1 MDTAIITAIIVGIFS
16 VFGTFLNSKYTS
28 NVQVARLEVEV
39 TTLKREVREHN
50 SVIERTY
57 KLEEKVGIL
66 EHDIQG
72 MR

>member
-16 VFGTFLNSKYTS
+16 VFGTYLNSKYTS

-50 SVIERTY
+50 GVIERTY

-66 EHDIQG
+66 EHDIQN

>member
-16 VFGTFLNSKYTS
+16 VFGTYLNSKYTS

-50 SVIERTY
+50 GVIERTY
-57 KLEEKVGIL
+57 KLEEKVSIL
-66 EHDIQG
+66 EHDIQN